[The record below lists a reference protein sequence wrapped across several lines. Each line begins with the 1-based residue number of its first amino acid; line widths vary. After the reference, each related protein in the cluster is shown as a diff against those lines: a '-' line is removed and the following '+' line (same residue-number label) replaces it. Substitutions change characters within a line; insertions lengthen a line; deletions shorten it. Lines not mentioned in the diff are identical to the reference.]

1 MQKQLHLPKTHSEKV
16 WDFIGISSWLTTSL
30 FLIIIWQHLPEQTP
44 LHMGIT
50 GKVDNWAAKESLLL
64 LPALGMVNFFLLH
77 LLEMYPQLH
86 NQPERLNEQNAAAFY
101 LLSRKTVNKL
111 KNLGVLLLSSIAV
124 EFSMIGMRW
133 INHGSTWLMIIALL
147 VYLYPIVEAI
157 WKQRKIK

>member
-1 MQKQLHLPKTHSEKV
+1 MQKQLHLPKTRSEKV
-16 WDFIGISSWLTTSL
+16 WDTIGISSWLTTVL

-50 GKVDNWAAKESLLL
+50 GKADDWAAKESLLL
-64 LPALGMVNFFLLH
+64 LPALSVINFFLLH
-77 LLEMYPQLH
+77 LLEKNPHLH

-101 LLSRKTVNKL
+101 LLSRKTLNKL
-111 KNLGVLLLSSIAV
+111 KNLGVLLLSSIAA
-124 EFSMIGMRW
+124 EFSMVALGW

-147 VYLYPIVEAI
+147 IYLYPIIEVI